1 MAQPSELMNQ
11 FLTDMA
17 ESDDVTR
24 VMRSLEE
31 CRKVQGFEE
40 ACRAGALDACRIG
53 SQTPLHVAAS
63 RGFDAC
69 VAALLLLG
77 ASPTLPEQVGSAAL
91 NACTSGGICQS
102 YALRTTQT
110 PLVTARPHG
119 TVCYGFKQGCMW
131 LQDNSTNA
139 VATTL

>member
-1 MAQPSELMNQ
+1 MAQPSELMNH
-11 FLTDMA
+11 FLTDIA
-17 ESDDVTR
+17 ESDDATR
-24 VMRSLEE
+24 VMRSLEA

-91 NACTSGGICQS
+91 NTCTSDGICQS
-102 YALRTTQT
+102 HL
-110 PLVTARPHG
+110 LDARPRPP
-119 TVCYGFKQGCMW
+119 
-131 LQDNSTNA
+131 
-139 VATTL
+139 